1 MGLLYREAGWKLQM
15 LAMEQLQRRAI
26 TFSCYFGAV
35 FDSYILT

>member
-1 MGLLYREAGWKLQM
+1 
-15 LAMEQLQRRAI
+15 MEQLQRRAI